1 MQPFTLFNSTHI
13 ISIVSTY
20 LIIAMIL
27 VWVSYQSKP
36 IKKNAEVSIG
46 VLLITHYFMQF
57 FHALSFE
64 LSWQEII
71 PLHMC
76 DFSKLSIGLY
86 LLGYGKRYFHCA
98 FFWGIIP
105 VIIVHS
111 SLDILIKPA
120 NKLFA
125 GNHNHLFHLIYFIL
139 LKFA

>member
-13 ISIVSTY
+13 ISIFSTY
-20 LIIAMIL
+20 LIIALIL

-57 FHALSFE
+57 FHAISFE

-105 VIIVHS
+105 AL
-111 SLDILIKPA
+111 SLIHI
-120 NKLFA
+120 
-125 GNHNHLFHLIYFIL
+125 
-139 LKFA
+139 